1 MRTYSMDLRER
12 VLAAFDAG
20 LSAKAVAVRF
30 AVSVSFVGKLR
41 RHRRAT
47 GSAAPAPRRHGPRPT
62 WQAHADALRAAVAA
76 APDLT
81 LREYRDRHAFPFS
94 VPTLARALA
103 ALGLTRKKSRAG
115 RPSRAAR
122 T

>member
-1 MRTYSMDLRER
+1 MDLRER

-20 LSAKAVAVRF
+20 LSAEAAAVRF

-47 GSAAPAPRRHGPRPT
+47 GSAAP
-62 WQAHADALRAAVAA
+62 
-76 APDLT
+76 DLT
-81 LREYRDRHAFPFS
+81 LREYRERYAFPFS

-115 RPSRAAR
+115 RPSRTAR